1 MEVILLEKIENLGGI
16 GDKVT
21 VRPGYGRNFLLPKG
35 KAKLATKANLAEFE
49 KLRADLEKKAADELA
64 NAEKR
69 AADLTDTVLEIR
81 ANAGS
86 EGKLFGSIGNID
98 IANAFADK
106 GVEVARAEIRLPEG
120 PLREAGD
127 HAVSLHL
134 HTDVDVD
141 FTVRIVAEE

>member
-16 GDKVT
+16 GDKVS

-35 KAKLATKANLAEFE
+35 KAKLATKANLVEFE
-49 KLRADLEKKAADELA
+49 ALRAELEKKAADELA
-64 NAEKR
+64 HAEKR
-69 AADLTDTVLEIR
+69 AADLADTVLEIQ

-98 IANAFADK
+98 IANAFSEK
-106 GVEVARAEIRLPEG
+106 GVEVARAEIRMPDG

-127 HAVSLHL
+127 HNVSLHL
-134 HTDVDVD
+134 HTDVDVE
-141 FTVRIVAEE
+141 FVVRIVAEE